1 METIRGSAFTEPFPH
16 LIFSNF
22 YNEEELNLIWE
33 ELNFYTK
40 PDKLFEAKDFGGVVD
55 WTNSHAIQLDN
66 LYVGKFRSISNI
78 LTVNRKLFDPDILKS
93 FAKIHECCEGC
104 VIANT
109 DITKVRYYHDKEYYK
124 PHTDWFQPHSEEYET
139 NALSWGQRTWTVQI
153 ALNEPSSG
161 GEISFP
167 ELEGFKPFILPM
179 GGLIAWNNI
188 SKEGE
193 VQELAVYE
201 HKPVLGGEKCI
212 LTKHFRMKN
221 VIE

>member
-1 METIRGSAFTEPFPH
+1 MSLLFSKEWYATVLSSVYPEDAVWYDGGESDFQLFQVLRFLDKKECNNIIKAFQDQTEPSQTTCGSQDFRTSSMFNVAYDQKQEH
-16 LIFSNF
+16 RDMMVNVERKICDLLNICFSHS
-22 YNEEELNLIWE
+22 EGIQ
-33 ELNFYTK
+33 
-40 PDKLFEAKDFGGVVD
+40 FEHFKAG
-55 WTNSHAIQLDN
+55 Q
-66 LYVGKFRSISNI
+66 
-78 LTVNRKLFDPDILKS
+78 
-93 FAKIHECCEGC
+93 
-104 VIANT
+104 
-109 DITKVRYYHDKEYYK
+109 YYK

-153 ALNEPSSG
+153 ALNEPRSG

-167 ELEGFKPFILPM
+167 ELNGFKPFILPM